1 MLRITLSFFTIFLV
15 TAATFP
21 QKQNEFAGDFLEFW
35 TTVKDNY
42 AYFDKKH
49 TDWDKVKSIYLPQAE
64 NAKNKDELIT
74 IFENAIEELYDNHFS
89 LNTN

>member
-1 MLRITLSFFTIFLV
+1 MISS
-15 TAATFP
+15 
-21 QKQNEFAGDFLEFW
+21 QFW
-35 TTVKDNY
+35 TAVKDNY

-49 TDWDKVKSIYLPQAE
+49 TDWDKVKSVYLPQAE

-89 LNTN
+89 LNTNLKSSTRLVPSGLDIWAEWINGQSYRN